1 MAAVLALAGTGM
13 AGAFGG
19 IMDTEVGYG
28 YNSAADGIHSAHI
41 EVKPIPKL
49 AVGAEYR
56 HWNNRGNET
65 DVYAKYK
72 VGHFYVG
79 AGNRN
84 YYDRDARMYGLI
96 EGKPMCWAL
105 WMPMQAFSYP
115 AKKGSTRRGLR
126 WIWCPRPLI
135 LT

>member
-1 MAAVLALAGTGM
+1 MHGCRYGIGMHRHCPGLLRQNGNGSGGWGLASASNG
-13 AGAFGG
+13 GAFGRR
-19 IMDTEVGYG
+19 MDSGAGYG
-28 YNSAADGIHSAHI
+28 YDSAADRIHSAHI
-41 EVKPIPKL
+41 RVKPIPKP

-84 YYDRDARMYGLI
+84 YY
-96 EGKPMCWAL
+96 
-105 WMPMQAFSYP
+105 
-115 AKKGSTRRGLR
+115 
-126 WIWCPRPLI
+126 
-135 LT
+135 